1 MVQPASLA
9 VLAHHIG
16 APRFETYRKIA
27 LNHNYDAVRMY
38 RWNLEMSG
46 ALHEALGLAEVF
58 LRNAIDRELR
68 VWNAAQ
74 PLRRGSPT
82 FGPEWV
88 KNPAGPLYAVLNPPS
103 SGKSKYRFSTYDD
116 ARKRAQKDL
125 TERPLGHRRH
135 GHPVDHDDLVA
146 HMTFGTWKKLLAKKN
161 AAHPSGVGPYAQ
173 RRLWTEAIV
182 RAFPHHPS
190 PAVIYYWVD
199 RLHTLRNRVAHAEP
213 LCDTDVMSYHRTIVR
228 RGGGKSPI
236 DLDVEIAGPISR
248 VERVNEV
255 LDRLYE
261 FEEEEFSKPRK
272 PVEDSLPSALLVPSV
287 FGRAQPPSPE
297 ERARRLE
304 AWRSEKSA
312 HIDQG
317 REHFLGV
324 AVPGVGIRV
333 VSRDRFVAKPHL
345 IVAFHHCE
353 SFNYREADDADY
365 RKVVEPIVRRQ
376 DPYGIGFD
384 PSDLQIAPRGYPV
397 GWTNHG
403 NNVEVTLTPE
413 SFRPNVPWTSD
424 QDDYVLLARDPQA
437 DVVTV
442 TWVLTEDGNDAVTRG
457 KLKVPTGDLTD
468 AVDCSRQHSSKTG
481 DCCYG
486 GHHEA

>member
-1 MVQPASLA
+1 MDVDIIPLGERALRSILDHVLA
-9 VLAHHIG
+9 VGDEAETNYLEIKGSLDLTSTEGVAKVAKFLLG
-16 APRFETYRKIA
+16 AANRRPQ
-27 LNHNYDAVRMY
+27 
-38 RWNLEMSG
+38 
-46 ALHEALGLAEVF
+46 EAARYFYG
-58 LRNAIDRELR
+58 
-68 VWNAAQ
+68 
-74 PLRRGSPT
+74 
-82 FGPEWV
+82 
-88 KNPAGPLYAVLNPPS
+88 YAVLVI
-103 SGKSKYRFSTYDD
+103 G
-116 ARKRAQKDL
+116 AQK
-125 TERPLGHRRH
+125 ESPQGVPRG
-135 GHPVDHDDLVA
+135 VEA
-146 HMTFGTWKKLLAKKN
+146 HEL
-161 AAHPSGVGPYAQ
+161 
-173 RRLWTEAIV
+173 E
-182 RAFPHHPS
+182 
-190 PAVIYYWVD
+190 D
-199 RLHTLRNRVAHAEP
+199 RLRPYLGPQFPAFEFGRISVDEGREVLFVIAQP
-213 LCDTDVMSYHRTIVR
+213 PQDGQTIFSCHKHFQGAKRQENLDDGAIYVR
-228 RGGGKSPI
+228 GASNTRPARAGEVLALVERARGGGKSPI
-236 DLDVEIAGPISR
+236 DLDVEIVGPISR

-255 LDRLYE
+255 LERLYE

-272 PVEDSLPSALLVPSV
+272 PVEDGSPSALLVPSV
-287 FGRAQPPSPE
+287 FGSTQPPSPE

-304 AWRSEKSA
+304 AWRSEKPA

-345 IVAFHHCE
+345 IVTFHDCE
-353 SFNYREADDADY
+353 SFDYRVADDADY

-384 PSDLQIAPRGYPV
+384 PSGPQIAPRGYPV

-457 KLKVPTGDLTD
+457 ELKVPTGDLID
-468 AVDCSRQHSSKTG
+468 AADLFKT
-481 DCCYG
+481 
-486 GHHEA
+486 AFFKNV